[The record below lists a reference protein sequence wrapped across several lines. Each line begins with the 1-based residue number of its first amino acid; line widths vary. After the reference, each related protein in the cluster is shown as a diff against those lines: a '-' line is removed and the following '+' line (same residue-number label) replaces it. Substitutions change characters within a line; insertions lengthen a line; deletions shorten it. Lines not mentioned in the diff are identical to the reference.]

1 MARTEATMTTA
12 AAATT
17 QAQAP
22 APAPRE
28 LRDLVGAGTRE
39 IDQLRGEVVE
49 LPFFQQVSAIMPGPD
64 LAFGGTMLVLIML
77 VHAAGVR
84 MLTNRVTDRHQRLL
98 ERPTAWR
105 ADLLM
110 AGGVMFLLGLHVV
123 EIVVW
128 ASALVL
134 AGLVADWRVAGLFAG
149 STYTTIGYDRIL
161 PFGWGMLAPL
171 IAVSGLFTFGWSGSI
186 LVDLVGRCQRIKD
199 RAAVLRQDGTARAPP
214 PSPGAP

>member
-1 MARTEATMTTA
+1 MAKTEATTTTA
-12 AAATT
+12 TTRAQEAAP
-17 QAQAP
+17 P
-22 APAPRE
+22 APELRE
-28 LRDLVGAGTRE
+28 LVGTGTRDL
-39 IDQLRGEVVE
+39 DQLRGEVVE
-49 LPFFQQVSAIMPGPD
+49 LPFFQQVSTIMPGPD
-64 LAFGGTMLVLIML
+64 LAFGGTMLVVIML

-84 MLTNRVTDRHQRLL
+84 MLTNRMTQRHQRLL

-128 ASALVL
+128 AGALVL
-134 AGLVADWRVAGLFAG
+134 SGLVADWRVAGLFAG
-149 STYTTIGYDRIL
+149 STYTTIGYDAIL
-161 PFGWGMLAPL
+161 PRGWGMLAPL

-199 RAAVLRQDGTARAPP
+199 RAAALRQEGTSRPP
-214 PSPGAP
+214 PSSPNAQ